1 MKRSGRAITNIFNR
15 YIKSI
20 KIPFDSLFAL
30 IGLLLLCIFLVRNI
44 YLNIDIW
51 LTNYQLKEEKTVQLE
66 EIKTENDRLNKAVEY
81 YKSSFYQRK
90 YARESLNLAKPN
102 QKLFL
107 VERKQ
112 EYEFLQEQNVV
123 QEVQLTNNREWW
135 LKLLL

>member
-1 MKRSGRAITNIFNR
+1 MKRSRRALTNIFNR
-15 YIKSI
+15 YIRSV
-20 KIPFDSLFAL
+20 KIPFESLFAL

-51 LTNYQLKEEKTVQLE
+51 LTNYQLKEEKVIQLE
-66 EIKTENDRLNKAVEY
+66 EIQSENDRLKKAVEY

-112 EYEFLQEQNVV
+112 EYEFLKEPSEV
-123 QEVQLTNNREWW
+123 QSVQLTNNREWW
-135 LKLLL
+135 LRLLL